1 MEIGFSVRLPVDEH
15 SLPFIRGLT
24 RSALEHLGVAGTVVE
39 EITLALSEACANAVR
54 HAGPQQA
61 YEVQV
66 DIDDRRC
73 RISVVDDGEGFDP
86 EVERAAASGSVLEGG
101 RGLLLMRALVDTLD
115 FAHDPEG
122 RHRVTFE
129 KSLDRSSARSA

>member
-1 MEIGFSVRLPVDEH
+1 MLPIDRSGVPVEIGFSVRLPVDEH

-86 EVERAAASGSVLEGG
+86 EVERAAAAGSVLEGG
-101 RGLLLMRALVDTLD
+101 RGLVLMRALVDTLD
-115 FAHDPEG
+115 FAPDPE
-122 RHRVTFE
+122 
-129 KSLDRSSARSA
+129 